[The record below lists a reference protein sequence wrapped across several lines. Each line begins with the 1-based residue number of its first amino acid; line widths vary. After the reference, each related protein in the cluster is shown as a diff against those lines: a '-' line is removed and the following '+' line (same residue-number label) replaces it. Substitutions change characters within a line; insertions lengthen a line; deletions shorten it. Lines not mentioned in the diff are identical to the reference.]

1 MFKIVYL
8 TVRNFEFF
16 NIRNNKKKFKRL
28 IKKRTLQHA
37 GDELFLLNGIFINGL

>member
-1 MFKIVYL
+1 MLKIVYL

-28 IKKRTLQHA
+28 IKKEPYSMLA
-37 GDELFLLNGIFINGL
+37 MNYFC